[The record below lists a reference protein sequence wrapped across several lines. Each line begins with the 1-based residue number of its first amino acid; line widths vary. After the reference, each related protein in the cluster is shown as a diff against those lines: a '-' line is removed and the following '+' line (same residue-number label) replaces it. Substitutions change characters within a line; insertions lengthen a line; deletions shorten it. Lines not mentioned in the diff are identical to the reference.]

1 MKTIKLTTSEQKMLQ
16 KVKKELRTDKD
27 ATFTSQSRN
36 NDKIEKVAK
45 KYDVDTQ
52 VIWDSIKL

>member
-16 KVKKELRTDKD
+16 KVKKELLTDKD
-27 ATFTSQSRN
+27 ATFTSQGRN
-36 NDKIEKVAK
+36 YDKIEKIAK

-52 VIWDSIKL
+52 VIYDSIL